1 MPMNIPIISFNGG
14 EYSPLIDVR
23 SDLQKYSSGC
33 RTLQNMIPRI
43 YGNVERRPGTEYIA
57 STKDSSLVARLVA
70 FIYSDSI
77 AYQMEF
83 GSEYIRYYY
92 NGAQLVGST
101 TTPTYWADAT
111 DYTIGEFVTHGG
123 TVYRCLVAHT
133 SEDDGDHDDPAS
145 NFTDWVVA
153 DLDSD
158 DYPICETPTPYQ
170 ESELFELQ
178 FRQIADVIRITHNSH
193 APRKLTRTTAYTFDL
208 STIDFTKGPFLKR
221 NDLANDDDITLTPSA
236 ITGDITI
243 TASDDVFTSANIGSL
258 IKITQPR
265 ATTKTS
271 GSGTSTGVIGE
282 EIPIKGVFTLN
293 IHGEWTASVDLERNV
308 NNEDW
313 EIYRTYVS
321 ANDKHIAQTFTE
333 EEDNVKYRIKCT
345 SYTSGTIEADITL
358 DDSSQGGIARI
369 TGYISPTEVLAT
381 VLVDFANRAADDLG
395 LATEGGSAAFSII
408 ANSNIGNWYEVSPH
422 ANDNDHSTKVGFGQD
437 DSGSNLTGTYKVE
450 LTLAADSRVT
460 GIEYYRHW
468 KIAGIGGS
476 GYEKI
481 YVYYGGAYHLVKT
494 INYALGSGTGLVTVT
509 DGAPWSDVS
518 MIKIEAH
525 ITASKFRT
533 WTTYA
538 HHYLYELTVWAIA
551 EVDVVD
557 KGLPANPSKRW
568 YEGAW
573 SNRRGYPAALTFF
586 EERSVYGG
594 SIHQPQT
601 IWLSESGNYDNFEEG
616 TKDSDSFW
624 RTLSSD
630 KRDSIQWMASLEALV
645 LSTNGGEWRIRAKTT
660 DERITPTNF
669 NARQQTSYGSK
680 RIQPL
685 QVGDAILFID
695 SVGRKKREMTY
706 RDDKLKYVS
715 PDLTALAEHITL
727 SGITCIAH
735 QKNPDSIIWCVL
747 DNGKLLSMTYE
758 RDQNVVAWAV
768 HLIGGTNVEVESV
781 SVIPGDD
788 EDEVWISVART
799 VNGSTAR
806 TIEQL
811 QPRVDVDLEDAWFLD
826 SGLAFDGD
834 SVTITNVTDNGD
846 GTTTITAENDFDDGD
861 TVYLDG
867 IVGPDE
873 LNGRYF
879 VVTNATSSDFEIRR
893 FYEEGT
899 YGEGDYGDGIYGS

>member
-1 MPMNIPIISFNGG
+1 M
-14 EYSPLIDVR
+14 IDAR
-23 SDLQKYSSGC
+23 TDIEKYSSGC

-43 YGNVERRPGTEYIA
+43 YGNVERRPGTGYIA
-57 STKDSSLVARLVA
+57 STKDSSLVSRLVA

-92 NGAQLVGST
+92 NNAQLVGST
-101 TTPTYWADAT
+101 TTPIAWADAT
-111 DYTIGEFVTHGG
+111 DYIIGEFVTHGG

-133 SEDDGDHDDPAS
+133 SEDDGAHDDPAS

-170 ESELFELQ
+170 EDELFELQ

-243 TASDDVFTSANIGSL
+243 TASDDVFTSSNIGSL
-258 IKITQPR
+258 FKITQPR

-271 GSGTSTGVIGE
+271 GSGTATGVIGD

-293 IHGEWTASVDLERNV
+293 IHGQWTASVDLERNV

-321 ANDKHIAQTFTE
+321 ADDKHVAQTFTE

-345 SYTSGTIEADITL
+345 SYTSGIIEADITL
-358 DDSSQGGIARI
+358 DDSSQSGIARI
-369 TGYISPTEVLAT
+369 TGYTSPTEVSAT

-395 LATEGGSAAFSII
+395 LTGNAAFSKI
-408 ANSNIGNWYEVSPH
+408 ADSNVDNWYEVSPS
-422 ANDNDHSTKVGFGQD
+422 ANDNDRTTKVGFD
-437 DSGSNLTGTYKVE
+437 ATASSGTVSGTYKVE
-450 LTLAADSRVT
+450 LTLSADSRVT

-468 KIAGIGGS
+468 KQGSYSPS
-476 GYEKI
+476 GYEKVS
-481 YVYYGGAYHLVKT
+481 VYYGGAWHLVKT
-494 INYALGSGTGLVTVT
+494 INYAAGSGTGLVTVT

-518 MIKIEAH
+518 VVKIEAKMGS
-525 ITASKFRT
+525 TAFRT
-533 WTTYA
+533 WDA
-538 HHYLYELTVWAIA
+538 IGEHYLYELTVWAVA
-551 EVDVVD
+551 ESDVAAD
-557 KGLPANPSKRW
+557 GLPANPSKRW

-573 SNRRGYPAALTFF
+573 STRRGYPAALTFF

-594 SIHQPQT
+594 STYQPQT
-601 IWLSESGNYDNFEEG
+601 VWLSESGNYDNFEEG

-630 KRDSIQWMASLEALV
+630 KRNGIRWMASLEALV
-645 LSTNGGEWRIRAKTT
+645 LGTNGGEWRIRAKAT
-660 DERITPTNF
+660 DEEITPTNF
-669 NARQQTSYGSK
+669 NARQQTPYGSK
-680 RIQPL
+680 RVQPL
-685 QVGDAILFID
+685 QVGDAILYVD
-695 SVGRKKREMTY
+695 SVGRKMREMTY

-715 PDLTALAEHITL
+715 PDLSALAEHITL

-747 DNGKLLSMTYE
+747 DNGKLLSLSYE
-758 RDQNVVAWAV
+758 RDQNVVAWAN
-768 HLIGGTNVEVESV
+768 HIIGGTDVVVESV

-788 EDEVWISVART
+788 EDEVWITVART
-799 VNGSTAR
+799 INGSTAR
-806 TIEQL
+806 TVEQL

-834 SVTITNVTDNGD
+834 SATITGVTSGA
-846 GTTTITAENDFDDGD
+846 TTTITSVAHGFSDGD
-861 TVYLDG
+861 IVYIDD

-879 VVTNATSSDFEIRR
+879 VVTDKTDDTFVIRTYQRTSPSE
-893 FYEEGT
+893 
-899 YGEGDYGDGIYGS
+899 SASPSPS